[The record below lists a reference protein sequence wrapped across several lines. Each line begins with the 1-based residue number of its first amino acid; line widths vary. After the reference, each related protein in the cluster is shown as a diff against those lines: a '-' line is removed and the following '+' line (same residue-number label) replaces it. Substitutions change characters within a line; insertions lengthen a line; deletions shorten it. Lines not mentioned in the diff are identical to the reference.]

1 MQAEEKISLSAMKK
15 YINQN
20 VDEISLDE
28 RKMVLKMVIDHSVE
42 DSKIQTKGN
51 GTMIAYKDMSKPLII
66 SLYNF
71 IQSKINYK
79 LFYKWVT
86 RSDRVLY

>member
-1 MQAEEKISLSAMKK
+1 MQITQAKEKMSISTMKK

-28 RKMVLKMVIDHSVE
+28 RKMVLKMIIDHSVE
-42 DSKIQTKGN
+42 DSKIHTKGN
-51 GTMIAYKDMSKPLII
+51 GTMISYKDMSKSLII

-71 IQSKINYK
+71 IQSKINFK
-79 LFYKWVT
+79 LNELNKFPNA
-86 RSDRVLY
+86 